1 MAQAASQAGVH
12 YVPIAADFKGHLFCD
27 GAATS
32 WINGIVGYGDV
43 ESFHPNAQG
52 QRAYA
57 RAVNRFLEST
67 INLNYQHGFFE
78 SGMPK
83 NPPPVP

>member
-1 MAQAASQAGVH
+1 M
-12 YVPIAADFKGHLFCD
+12 P
-27 GAATS
+27 
-32 WINGIVGYGDV
+32 WINGIVGLGKA
-43 ESFHPNAQG
+43 ESFHPSAQG
-52 QRAYA
+52 QRVYA
-57 RAVNRFLEST
+57 DAVNRFLEST